1 MDTILHVVD
10 IQASPAA
17 VFKAVTT
24 AEGLAG
30 WWSTNVKSDGK
41 LGSIVDFT
49 FEADFNPDMLITEM
63 NEPSKLAWR
72 CVAGH
77 DPWLESTFNF
87 DIDPRG
93 DTHTRMIFT
102 QGYGAPIDDVA
113 YGIYN
118 FNWGYYLQ
126 SLKQLAETGKG
137 FPHQAR

>member
-10 IQASPAA
+10 IHASPNA
-17 VFKAVTT
+17 VFNAVST

-30 WWSTNVKSDGK
+30 WWSTKVKTDGK

-49 FEADFNPDMLITEM
+49 FEDDFNPDMLITEM
-63 NEPSKLAWR
+63 SEPSKVAWK

-77 DPWLESTFNF
+77 DPWLESAFSF
-87 DIDPRG
+87 EIEPLEAA
-93 DTHTRMIFT
+93 HTRLIFT

-126 SLKQLAETGKG
+126 SLKQLVETGKG
-137 FPHQAR
+137 FPYRPG